1 MTTTTIPHNLLESLP
16 PEVYACILDTLS
28 SRDLLCLRSTSRD
41 ILNLTEDYCS
51 AVRRSVGC
59 SIIEPTTT
67 HAPSCTLARLDG
79 FREWDILDARHVTSP
94 ITSEDLLHAEKSSVA
109 YLALI
114 IPGLLMPFVVRRE
127 SRRQLDRTDLQ
138 TLRIAYIQYRDVWK
152 ATGQRYIEYQE
163 GGLSILRGSTVRHD
177 ETFKTVKVPSQPV
190 TERIE
195 SIPRVPDFYQ
205 IQSVALRFNSELI
218 GLGGLILLTSKNE
231 QHNTDEN
238 MLSHLFWQDS
248 PSNDLFSIM
257 TIVHVPEP
265 GSIIREAYF
274 WNNKLFLFCENY
286 FMEAEI
292 VGAKG
297 GRLVVENLA
306 GTYHTDIAASQ
317 DHAVSPADTQVRSIC
332 QGKVLLGDYR
342 VLDLDRQTVSHREPW
357 VSRDKNGLYVDLP
370 VRYGNG
376 RFAVG

>member
-1 MTTTTIPHNLLESLP
+1 MTTNTSTGTLLEHLP
-16 PEVYACILDTLS
+16 PEVYAGVLDLLA
-28 SRDLLCLRSTSRD
+28 SRDLLRLRATSRA
-41 ILNLTEDYCS
+41 ILDLTEDYAS
-51 AVRRSVGC
+51 AARRSVSC
-59 SIIEPTTT
+59 SIDPSG
-67 HAPSCTLARLDG
+67 HAASCTLAKLDR
-79 FREWDILDARHVTSP
+79 FREWDILDGHVRAP
-94 ITSEDLLHAEKSSVA
+94 INSEDLLHAEKSSVA

-138 TLRIAYIQYRDVWK
+138 TLRIAYIQYRDVWRV
-152 ATGQRYIEYQE
+152 TGQRYIEYQE
-163 GGLSILRGSTVRHD
+163 GGLSILKGSTVRQD
-177 ETFKTVKVPSQPV
+177 NAFKTVKIPPQPV
-190 TERIE
+190 NTRVEPAE
-195 SIPRVPDFYQ
+195 LHIPDYYLA
-205 IQSVALRFNSELI
+205 QSVALRFNPELNS
-218 GLGGLILLTSKNE
+218 LGGLILLTSKTE
-231 QHNTDEN
+231 HNTDEN
-238 MLSHLFWQDS
+238 MLSHLFWQEHGS
-248 PSNDLFSIM
+248 GGKLLSLL

-297 GRLVVENLA
+297 NRLVVERLA

-332 QGKVLLGDYR
+332 EGRVLLGDYR

-357 VSRDKNGLYVDLP
+357 VSRDKHGLYLDLP